1 MNGGALTRREAVA
14 RFAALPAFS
23 SLLRAQRAPQLRG
36 EPPGRIA
43 PLDELVNT
51 HEFEPSARRKLA
63 SAVYETVAET
73 ARDGFDRITFRP
85 RMMVNTLALD
95 LTTELFGRSMFA
107 PILVGPIARQKQ
119 FHADGEAAMAAGAAG
134 AKAVMALADRS
145 DVPVE
150 RIAERAAA
158 GFWGQVYMSGDGAA
172 ALARVR
178 RMTAAG
184 CSAVVVT
191 VNPGPG
197 TGRRLNWG
205 FFKRVRDAVSAPLI
219 LKGVMDAELAHAA
232 VERGADGIVVSNHGG
247 RSGAAA
253 AQPIGVLPAIAGAL
267 AGRAPILIDGGFRRG
282 GDVLKAL
289 ALGASAV
296 LVCRPAVWGLAAYG
310 ADGARTAIELMQT
323 ELARDMAMCG
333 AVNIAAIRPEHVRIH
348 RRAPGE

>member
-1 MNGGALTRREAVA
+1 MNGGALTRREAVS
-14 RFAALPAFS
+14 RFAALLAAAPK
-23 SLLRAQRAPQLRG
+23 LRAQRAPKLRG

-51 HEFEPSARRKLA
+51 HEFEPMAQRKLA

-73 ARDGFDRITFRP
+73 ARDGFDRVTFRP

-95 LTTELFGRSMFA
+95 LTTELFGRTMFA
-107 PILVGPIARQKQ
+107 PILVGPIAHQQQ
-119 FHADGEAAMAAGAAG
+119 FHADGEAAMAAGASQ

-145 DVPVE
+145 DAPVE
-150 RIAERAAA
+150 RIAEQAEA
-158 GFWGQVYMSGDGAA
+158 GLWGQVYMSGDGAA
-172 ALARVR
+172 ALARAR
-178 RMTAAG
+178 KMAAAG
-184 CSAVVVT
+184 CAAVVVT
-191 VNPGPG
+191 LKPGAG
-197 TGRRLNWG
+197 ADRRPKWG
-205 FFKRVRDAVSAPLI
+205 FFKRIRDAVSVPLI
-219 LKGVMDAELAHAA
+219 LKGVMDAQLARAA

-253 AQPIGVLPAIAGAL
+253 AQPIGVLPEIAGAL

-282 GDVLKAL
+282 SDVLKAL

-310 ADGARTAIELMQT
+310 AGGVRTVIELMQT

-333 AVNIAAIRPEHVRIH
+333 AVNIDAVGPQHVRIH
-348 RRAPGE
+348 RGAR